1 MKRTVLFILTI
12 STVVACSKKESSPV
26 PDYSKAVPTETA
38 PPVETPAHDSSAI
51 FAEGKSL
58 LEGAD
63 CLGCHKV
70 DAKLIG
76 PSYNDVAAKY
86 PNTPGNIDLL
96 AGRIIDGS
104 SGVWGQ
110 VPMSAHPGMSR
121 ENAKKMVQYIL
132 SLKK

>member
-1 MKRTVLFILTI
+1 MKKSFLLVLTI
-12 STVVACSKKESSPV
+12 SAMACSKKEPSSV
-26 PDYSKAVPTETA
+26 PDYTQAVPTETA
-38 PPVETPAHDSSAI
+38 PPGGTPAQDSTSVI
-51 FAEGKSL
+51 AEGKSL

-63 CLGCHKV
+63 CLGCHKT
-70 DAKLIG
+70 DAKLVG
-76 PSYNDVAAKY
+76 PSYNDIAAKY
-86 PNTPGNIDLL
+86 PNTPENIDLL

-104 SGVWGQ
+104 SGIWGE